1 MYVNNVWTVGE
12 VWNSQNIPKSKQES
26 GGFLSNV
33 FGKSDQSLQVENSIL
48 FQQFTESK
56 QAREE
61 AERTHQQEMQ
71 LLNTRL
77 QETQSQLKESDTRLQ
92 ETQVQLQHAQQN
104 FQDSQQQ
111 TQVFVS
117 DNHIIGHTHVIHS

>member
-1 MYVNNVWTVGE
+1 MGE

-33 FGKSDQSLQVENSIL
+33 FGKSDQSLPVENSIL
-48 FQQFTESK
+48 FQQFTESQ

-61 AERTHQQEMQ
+61 AERTHQQEIQ
-71 LLNTRL
+71 LLN
-77 QETQSQLKESDTRLQ
+77 TRLQ
-92 ETQVQLQHAQQN
+92 ETQVQLQHAEQN
-104 FQDSQQQ
+104 FQDTQQQ

-117 DNHIIGHTHVIHS
+117 DI